1 MSSLRTQ
8 LDAAQNENANLR
20 AAKKGW
26 DQQKRKSVEIETELR
41 HNNRILHDQL
51 ERVRRDMEQVY
62 SIDYEHKSH
71 TC

>member
-20 AAKKGW
+20 EAKKGW
-26 DQQKRKSVEIETELR
+26 DQQKRKFVEIETELR

-51 ERVRRDMEQVY
+51 ERVRRDME
-62 SIDYEHKSH
+62 
-71 TC
+71 